1 MKPRLGFV
9 GLGNIGEP
17 VCRQLLAA
25 GYGVLVHDANP
36 EAAAKLEDT
45 TAEPTKNLQDL
56 ASEADVVLL
65 SLPDSGVVEEVV
77 LGEGGLM
84 EGFSS
89 GKVLIDTSSSKPSS
103 TRDIAAKLAEGGV
116 EMLDAPVS
124 GGVLRARE
132 GRLSVMVGG
141 TPIFG

>member
-25 GYGVLVHDANP
+25 GYEVLVHDANP
-36 EAAAKLEDT
+36 EAATKLEDT
-45 TAEPTKNLQDL
+45 TAEPAKNLRAL

-65 SLPDSGVVEEVV
+65 SLPNSDVVEEVV

-84 EGFSS
+84 EGLRPARSS
-89 GKVLIDTSSSKPSS
+89 
-103 TRDIAAKLAEGGV
+103 
-116 EMLDAPVS
+116 
-124 GGVLRARE
+124 
-132 GRLSVMVGG
+132 
-141 TPIFG
+141 